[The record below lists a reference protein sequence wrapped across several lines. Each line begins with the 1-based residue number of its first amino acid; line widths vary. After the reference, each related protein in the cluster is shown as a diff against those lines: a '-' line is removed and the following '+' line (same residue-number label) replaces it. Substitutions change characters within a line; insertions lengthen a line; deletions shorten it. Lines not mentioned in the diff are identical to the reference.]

1 MAYADTLNPFWRYA
15 FHYIHYQAYFFQGI
29 MVNEFAARLYSRA
42 ARADDSTECSCVY
55 EVLYNADCSVSGHKI
70 LELYNIGIDKF
81 GVRLAAVMTTIV
93 ILKIFAWLT
102 LRLRRVG

>member
-1 MAYADTLNPFWRYA
+1 
-15 FHYIHYQAYFFQGI
+15 

-55 EVLYNADCSVSGHKI
+55 EDLPNADCSASGHEI
-70 LELYNIGIDKF
+70 FELYNIGADKF
-81 GVRLAAVMTTIV
+81 GVRLAVVMTIIV
-93 ILKIFAWLT
+93 ILRILAWLT